1 MMRRFTP
8 AALLFGLL
16 ALGPGLLVA
25 CDSAPTSQ
33 AMSADRARSLAA
45 LSKSI
50 EANPAQAEALL
61 KEAGLDAAT
70 YEAQLY
76 EIAADPALSAA
87 YAAAR

>member
-1 MMRRFTP
+1 MMRTFTTT
-8 AALLFGLL
+8 AFLVGLL
-16 ALGPGLLVA
+16 ALAPTQLVA

-33 AMSADRARSLAA
+33 AMSANRARSLAA

-50 EANPAQAEALL
+50 EANPARAEALL
-61 KEAGLDAAT
+61 KEAGLDTAT